1 MPACRRSHKSSVRRA
16 NLIDILE
23 SSCVEAMRV
32 CRNCEKSGTSDR
44 CKIGKD
50 SDRCLECVRKACSC
64 NLAPF
69 SAAQWTRVQRQ
80 RAEKSSQVKETLSKL
95 LRLQKELEALERK
108 STSMVEDELRNI
120 TDLEE
125 EETKMPDIDFDVS
138 SEQLEFSTNF
148 DWSSLGVS
156 SGLLGSSMLLNDSG
170 KWFRVPLV

>member
-16 NLIDILE
+16 NLVGILE
-23 SSCVEAMRV
+23 SSCVRAMRV

-69 SAAQWTRVQRQ
+69 SAAQWSRVQRQ

-95 LRLQKELEALERK
+95 LRLQKELEALEQK
-108 STSMVEDELRNI
+108 SAHMVEDELRNI

-125 EETKMPDIDFDVS
+125 EEATMPDINLDVS

-148 DWSSLGVS
+148 DWSEFGVS
-156 SGLLGSSMLLNDSG
+156 SGLGSSMLLNDSG
-170 KWFRVPLV
+170 KWFRITLV